1 MDKIKILRAEEINIH
16 AIAIVNRDCF
26 PFDTVSEA
34 DAVEWIKSIYKG
46 SPRLKLYI
54 AKHNKEIIGYIS
66 WMEKGGI
73 RPKAIL
79 ELDQMGVHSSYRGKG
94 VGKKLIRESLT
105 DLVKKDLLPN
115 NRTLEMV
122 LVMTGASN
130 DAQKLYKSTL
140 NAQPECIIKNLYGD
154 SNELLMIAR
163 NINL

>member
-1 MDKIKILRAEEINIH
+1 MENIRIQKTEKKEIQ
-16 AIAIVNRDCF
+16 AIAMVNRDCF
-26 PFDTVSEA
+26 PSDTVSVEDAA
-34 DAVEWIKSIYKG
+34 DWIKSIYNG

-54 AKHNKEIIGYIS
+54 AKYNDEVIGYIS

-94 VGKKLIRESLT
+94 VGKKLIRESLA
-105 DLVKKDLLPN
+105 DLVNNDLLPN
-115 NRTLEMV
+115 NRTLELV

-140 NAQPECIIKNLYGD
+140 NAQPECIIKNLYGNSD
-154 SNELLMIAR
+154 ELLMIAR
-163 NINL
+163 DIKI

>member
-1 MDKIKILRAEEINIH
+1 MDNIKILRPEGKDIH
-16 AIAIVNRDCF
+16 AIAMVNRDCF
-26 PFDTVSEA
+26 PFDTVSEV
-34 DAVEWIKSIYKG
+34 DAVEWIKSIFNG
-46 SPRLKLYI
+46 EPRLKLYI
-54 AKHNKEIIGYIS
+54 AKHNDEIIGYIS

-79 ELDQMGVHSSYRGKG
+79 ELDQMGIHSSFRGKG
-94 VGKKLIRESLT
+94 VGKKLIKESLS
-105 DLVKKDLLPN
+105 DLVKKDILPN

-154 SNELLMIAR
+154 SDELLMIAR
-163 NINL
+163 NISL